1 MCCKVTMVTAEGGRR
16 FGMYLSAEEKKLFP
30 EELVVPLFG
39 AGEPVQPVAYQLAV
53 DRCPHYQEEGGLGS
67 CAIYDRRP
75 LVCRAFPVTSRAT
88 VSPHCPSVRAA
99 SQDGLDA
106 DSLAPELQ
114 AHDEKI
120 RVAADGP
127 VPEWGKAVNEVAWQR
142 LRPKV

>member
-1 MCCKVTMVTAEGGRR
+1 MCCKVTMVTTEGGRR
-16 FGMYLSAEEKKLFP
+16 FGMYLSPEEKKLFP

-39 AGEPVQPVAYQLAV
+39 VGEPVQPVAYQLAV

>member
-1 MCCKVTMVTAEGGRR
+1 MVTAEGGRR

-39 AGEPVQPVAYQLAV
+39 VGEPVQPVAYQLAV
-53 DRCPHYQEEGGLGS
+53 DRCPHYQEESGLGS

>member
-1 MCCKVTMVTAEGGRR
+1 MVTAEGGRR